1 MAKKPISTLKD
12 KSKLKYIKFIKAV
25 RSPKTGHYTF
35 NSEILPQD
43 KADKLLAEFSKKT

>member
-25 RSPKTGHYTF
+25 RSSKTGHYTF
-35 NSEILPQD
+35 KSEIVTED
-43 KADKLLAEFSKKT
+43 KAKVLMAEFNKSS